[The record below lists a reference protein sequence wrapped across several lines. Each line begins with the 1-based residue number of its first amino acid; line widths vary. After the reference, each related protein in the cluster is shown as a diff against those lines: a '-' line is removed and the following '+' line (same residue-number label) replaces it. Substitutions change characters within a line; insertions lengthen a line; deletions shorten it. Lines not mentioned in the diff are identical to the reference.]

1 MNKLIL
7 FFLICL
13 CNLHLYSQN
22 PIILVNSD
30 SVVGYK
36 INEKPVRDF
45 IGNVH
50 LRQGNVD
57 LFCNK
62 ATHYIEDNRAFLS
75 GSVKITQDTLVLT
88 SENVDYDG
96 NKSLANAYS
105 KIMIIDPST
114 KLIANKGT
122 YNFRTKTADFFGD
135 VVYEEQKS
143 KLKAEHIEYNKPL
156 QLIKSYGKVE
166 LETDSLRLKSDSM
179 FIYRNEDKI
188 FSVSNVQMSGKFEPI
203 NLISEF
209 LIIDKKSQITK
220 AYGEPVLIL
229 IDTVK
234 EVLENETESQ
244 RLDSLFVFADTI
256 LAKKDDTGKTELEF
270 INNLRL
276 FKDNFTAIA
285 GFGKIYRDSEVGFL
299 KQNPLLWYDSTEFK
313 GDSVFF
319 VLKDR
324 SLTFVRISGNGKI
337 LSPSHLDS
345 SYVHRILSDTI
356 NIFFKERQLDYIL
369 GVGNSRTNYFLR
381 NEETN
386 EIQLANYSSDSV
398 RIELQNNE
406 VLDVVWY
413 SNVSGEVIPEIIFKK
428 DISKY
433 YDIPKNYLVLKPVNL
448 KFR

>member
-7 FFLICL
+7 LFLICL
-13 CNLHLYSQN
+13 CSFHLYSQN

-96 NKSLANAYS
+96 NKSLANAFS

-114 KLIANKGT
+114 KLTANKGT

-166 LETDSLRLKSDSM
+166 LETDSLHLKSDSM

-188 FSVSNVQMSGKFEPI
+188 FSVSNVQMSGKFELI

-209 LIIDKKSQITK
+209 LIIDKKS
-220 AYGEPVLIL
+220 
-229 IDTVK
+229 
-234 EVLENETESQ
+234 
-244 RLDSLFVFADTI
+244 
-256 LAKKDDTGKTELEF
+256 
-270 INNLRL
+270 
-276 FKDNFTAIA
+276 
-285 GFGKIYRDSEVGFL
+285 
-299 KQNPLLWYDSTEFK
+299 
-313 GDSVFF
+313 
-319 VLKDR
+319 
-324 SLTFVRISGNGKI
+324 KI
-337 LSPSHLDS
+337 LKKSTGEKKKQKKFW
-345 SYVHRILSDTI
+345 LSIRKT
-356 NIFFKERQLDYIL
+356 K
-369 GVGNSRTNYFLR
+369 
-381 NEETN
+381 
-386 EIQLANYSSDSV
+386 
-398 RIELQNNE
+398 
-406 VLDVVWY
+406 
-413 SNVSGEVIPEIIFKK
+413 
-428 DISKY
+428 
-433 YDIPKNYLVLKPVNL
+433 
-448 KFR
+448 